1 MEVCE
6 KWHYLRSV
14 FRHCSKLLY
23 VLLTFPLSTAY
34 VEICFSKMKLV
45 KTRLPNQLK
54 QTSLEN
60 VLYISTESPKE
71 GFDDIVF
78 EHFVD
83 ELKHRNP
90 DMGVEL

>member
-1 MEVCE
+1 
-6 KWHYLRSV
+6 
-14 FRHCSKLLY
+14 
-23 VLLTFPLSTAY
+23 
-34 VEICFSKMKLV
+34 MKLV

-60 VLYISTESPKE
+60 LLYISTESPKE
-71 GFDDIVF
+71 GFDDLVF

-90 DMGVEL
+90 DMGVDL